1 MEIIVFIFQIIFEFL
16 VMLASESAKEKF
28 FSKKQ
33 RFVLEFLAYCIG
45 GIFFGLLSL
54 LFFGYLFIS
63 NESHRLLNIIIT
75 SILLGWLMVW
85 IGRRRAAKGQP
96 VVLLHQFI
104 YGFSFALSMGLVSY
118 FFAT

>member
-54 LFFGYLFIS
+54 LLFTYSFIDE
-63 NESHRLLNIIIT
+63 NYRLLNMIIT

-85 IGRRRAAKGQP
+85 ICRRRAAKGQP

-104 YGFSFALSMGLVSY
+104 YGFSFALSMGLVRY